1 LTNNLR
7 DRITTA
13 DLDWWLDL
21 APTLT
26 WRFATTYAETAPHSY
41 IVLGKMP
48 GLTRDDFRRAA
59 AVIRTFG
66 QPAMF
71 YSMTNTYLTSRDGSL
86 KWWAMDISVFGTG
99 LINQATTE
107 AVYGDQDAPST
118 ASDSWSDYD
127 EIATDYDRL
136 WWPVDGD
143 EKVGLLRLVDGI
155 FDEAPTT
162 LDIGCGTGALLDL
175 GVTTPERYTGVDPS
189 HAMLNELLMKHN
201 RSRFADV
208 IALRMQDAL
217 SRLDG
222 RSFDLV
228 TATFGAASHLDEATM
243 RMLPSLCSGTL
254 VLMAYADDYLPGFYR
269 HDLPEAPAAL
279 AALRSVAA
287 DHRAAVER
295 IGKFET
301 VHITYSAGSGV

>member
-1 LTNNLR
+1 LTNLIH
-7 DRITTA
+7 DRITIT
-13 DLDWWLDL
+13 DLEWWLDL

-26 WRFATTYAETAPHSY
+26 WRFATTYADTAPHSY
-41 IVLGKMP
+41 IVLGKTP
-48 GLTRDDFRRAA
+48 RLTRDDFRRAA

-66 QPAMF
+66 QPAKF
-71 YSMTNTYLTSRDGSL
+71 YSMTNIYLTSRDGSL
-86 KWWAMDISVFGTG
+86 KWWAMDISVIDTG

-107 AVYGDQDAPST
+107 AAYGDQDAPST

-136 WWPVDGD
+136 CWPVDGD
-143 EKVGLLRLVDGI
+143 EKVGLLRLVNGI

-162 LDIGCGTGALLDL
+162 LDIGCGTGAVLDL
-175 GVTTPERYTGVDPS
+175 GLTTSERYTGVDPS

-208 IALRMQDAL
+208 IALPMQDAL
-217 SRLDG
+217 GRLNG

-243 RMLPSLCSGTL
+243 RILPSLCSGTL
-254 VLMAYADDYLPGFYR
+254 LLMAYATDYLPGFYR
-269 HDLPEAPAAL
+269 HNLPEAPE
-279 AALRSVAA
+279 ALRAVA
-287 DHRAAVER
+287 DDYGAAVER

-301 VHITYSAGSGV
+301 VVIACGAESGA